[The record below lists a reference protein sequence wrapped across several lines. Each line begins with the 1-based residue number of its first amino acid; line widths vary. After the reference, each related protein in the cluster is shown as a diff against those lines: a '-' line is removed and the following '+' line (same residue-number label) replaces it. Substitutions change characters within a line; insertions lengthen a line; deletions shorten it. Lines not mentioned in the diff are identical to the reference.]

1 LKNLEDD
8 ATASRT
14 SGLPEG
20 KHILTLSPEQKRF
33 VRVQTIGTIV
43 VNGLSAALFAWLLV
57 HAEGESLWGKMG
69 LMSDIW
75 ATTFLTGWIMSIIM
89 SAVIRKYVRNGKVEV
104 TPWDW
109 SKHPILRFLP
119 RARGRRNLL
128 IGLAAALVFS
138 PPLMVLVYLLGID
151 PWSFT
156 MVCTAKVMYGMFLGI
171 ALGPIIATAAIVGDE
186 AAATR

>member
-1 LKNLEDD
+1 ML
-8 ATASRT
+8 T
-14 SGLPEG
+14 PIQ
-20 KHILTLSPEQKRF
+20 KHF
-33 VRVQTIGTIV
+33 VRVQTIGAMV
-43 VNGLSAALFAWLLV
+43 VNGLSAAVFAWLLV

-89 SAVIRKYVRNGKVEV
+89 SAVIRKYVRSGKVEV

-119 RARGRRNLL
+119 RATGRRNLL
-128 IGLAAALVFS
+128 IGFAAAVIFS

-156 MVCTAKVMYGMFLGI
+156 MMFIVKVTYGIFLGV
-171 ALGPIIATAAIVGDE
+171 ALGPIIATAAIVGDG
-186 AAATR
+186 AIATR

>member
-1 LKNLEDD
+1 M
-8 ATASRT
+8 
-14 SGLPEG
+14 
-20 KHILTLSPEQKRF
+20 LTLTPKQKRF
-33 VRVQTIGTIV
+33 VGIQTIGAVV
-43 VNGLSAALFAWLLV
+43 VNGLTGALFAWLLI
-57 HAEGESLWGKMG
+57 HADGESLWGKEG

-89 SAVIRKYVRNGKVEV
+89 SAVIREQVRSGKVEV

-128 IGLAAALVFS
+128 IGFATAIVFS
-138 PPLMVLVYLLGID
+138 PPLMGLVYLLGID

-156 MVCTAKVMYGMFLGI
+156 MLFIAKVIYAMFLGI
-171 ALGPIIATAAIVGDE
+171 VLGPIIATAAIVGDG
-186 AAATR
+186 AIVTR